1 MGVNGHMPLYLA
13 PIKVRKRVQGQRVT
27 FDCDKSDF
35 LVRMTFS
42 PVPFGIVPKKYV
54 INDILFDMS
63 VVRAY
68 IFNRPFALNQNYVLN
83 HFF

>member
-1 MGVNGHMPLYLA
+1 
-13 PIKVRKRVQGQRVT
+13 VQGQCVT

-42 PVPFGIVPKKYV
+42 TVPFGIPKKYV

-63 VVRAY
+63 VVRAIMTFARNND
-68 IFNRPFALNQNYVLN
+68 IFNRPFASNQNYVLN
-83 HFF
+83 HIFFDILDMQGL